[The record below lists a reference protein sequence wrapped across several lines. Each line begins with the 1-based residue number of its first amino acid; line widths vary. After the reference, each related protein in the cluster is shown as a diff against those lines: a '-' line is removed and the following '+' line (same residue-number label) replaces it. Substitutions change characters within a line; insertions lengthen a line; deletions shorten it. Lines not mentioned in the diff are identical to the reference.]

1 MPFTPGLY
9 RQPQSP
15 VRPAGGL
22 ARGDI
27 PVLMGYAR
35 KGPSGMPVRIHSL
48 SEFEEWFGPPL
59 NHGFLWHSVKGFFEN
74 GGATAYAMRIAPAA
88 AAKAASVFRSRHDLT
103 TASTP
108 ALTWKAEASFPW
120 MMLDPRKR
128 DARQRSDSAI
138 WVQLFEQVIR
148 DHGPRSPDA
157 GAFGNSLMLRV
168 TRTSRA
174 RTETFF
180 DATDPQNLSSVKS
193 LSGLEAASI
202 LELSQAGSDSST
214 HSIVRIPFRIDALSG
229 KIIWKDAL
237 PQGLF
242 DLTKPI
248 RIASIEFDVSVFA
261 EGQLL
266 QQFAGLSPN
275 PDHSMAFA
283 RVLPVSCRALDFT
296 PHIRMNGW
304 PIDASLQAALLA
316 QTDWADELNWPPE
329 GDYMLSG
336 GVDALDRI
344 VKDDWLAAIGILPKL
359 GDAAMLAA
367 PDIVLPQSEI
377 EPLEGIQSD
386 TPDCGDLSPIEP
398 GFFRGR
404 VTSFASD
411 GSEVALPGVTVDVKG
426 KGNTAITDDD
436 GMFLVSDTGSSLITL
451 QLSKPGFEPLEFQV
465 QPFPYPPSTP
475 FSLTLTPITSPKVFV
490 ADEIAELQSALGNP
504 AIAGPYKI
512 AFADPPSATM
522 LAEDLLTWRARLG
535 DSQRTGF
542 FAPWLNLPSVSRG
555 GIMTQSIACPPSG
568 HVAGAFAAAE
578 RSVGIHRTGANMQ
591 LRHAESVTLAIDDAV
606 QEGLN
611 PAGVNAI
618 RALPGRGIRI
628 FGTRSLSSDPEWR
641 YLTTR
646 RIVDA
651 IEKSLEISL
660 RWMVFEPNNLI
671 TRHSVETSATIL
683 LDRLFRQGILAG
695 PVASGAYSAR
705 CNLENNDDATRA
717 DGKLVVDIGVA
728 PTKPFEFIFFRL
740 GHEFEATQVTER

>member
-9 RQPQSP
+9 RQPVSP

-35 KGPSGMPVRIHSL
+35 RGPVAMPVRIHSL
-48 SEFEEWFGPPL
+48 GEFEEWFGSPL

-74 GGATAYAMRIAPAA
+74 GGLSAYVMRIAPP
-88 AAKAASVFRSRHDLT
+88 AAKAASVVRSRQDLT
-103 TASTP
+103 SASTP
-108 ALTWKAEASFPW
+108 ALAWKAEASFPW

-148 DHGPRSPDA
+148 DNGPRSHDA
-157 GAFGNSLMLRV
+157 GGFGNSLVLRA
-168 TRTSRA
+168 TRTSRV
-174 RTETFF
+174 RTETFA
-180 DATDPQNLSSVKS
+180 DAADPQNHSSVQS
-193 LSGLEAASI
+193 LSGLEAGSI
-202 LELSQAGSDSST
+202 LELSQTAADSST
-214 HSIVRIPFRIDALSG
+214 HSLVRIPFRIDAPRG

-248 RIASIEFDVSVFA
+248 RIASVEFDVSVFS
-261 EGQLL
+261 EGQIL
-266 QQFAGLSPN
+266 QRFAGLSPN
-275 PDHSMAFA
+275 PHHSMALTS
-283 RVLPVSCRALDFT
+283 VLSVSCRSLHFA
-296 PHIRMNGW
+296 PQIQMNGT
-304 PIDASLQAALLA
+304 PVAASLQVAELA

-329 GDYMLSG
+329 GDYLLSG
-336 GVDALDRI
+336 GVDALDKI
-344 VKDDWLAAIGILPKL
+344 VKEDWLAAFAILPKL
-359 GDAAMLAA
+359 ADAAMLAA
-367 PDIVLPQSEI
+367 PDIVLPQSELPPF
-377 EPLEGIQSD
+377 ESIQAND
-386 TPDCGDLSPIEP
+386 NDCKDLSPIEQ

-404 VTSFASD
+404 VSSFSSD
-411 GSEVALPGVTVDVKG
+411 GGEVPLPGVTVDVKG
-426 KGNTAITDDD
+426 KGNTAITDA
-436 GMFLVSDTGSSLITL
+436 GGLFLATDTGSSLITL
-451 QLSKPGFEPLEFQV
+451 QLSKQGFEPLEFQV

-475 FSLTLTPITSPKVFV
+475 VDLTLTPITSPKVFV
-490 ADEIAELQSALGNP
+490 ADEIAELQAALGNP

-512 AFADPPSATM
+512 AFADPPSAAM

-555 GIMTQSIACPPSG
+555 GSLTQAIACPPSG

-611 PAGVNAI
+611 PAGINAI

-628 FGTRSLSSDPEWR
+628 FGTRSLSADPEWR

-646 RIVDA
+646 RIVDS

-671 TRHSVETSATIL
+671 TRHSVETTATIL
-683 LDRLFRQGILAG
+683 LDRIFRQGILAG

>member
-9 RQPQSP
+9 RHPVSP

-27 PVLMGYAR
+27 PVLMGYTR
-35 KGPSGMPVRIHSL
+35 KGPAGMPVRIHSL
-48 SEFEEWFGPPL
+48 GEFEEWFGPPL

-74 GGATAYAMRIAPAA
+74 GGVTAYAMRIAPP
-88 AAKAASVFRSRHDLT
+88 AAKAALAVRSRQDLT
-103 TASTP
+103 PSSNPVLA
-108 ALTWKAEASFPW
+108 WKAQASFPW

-128 DARQRSDSAI
+128 DARQRSDSAV
-138 WVQLFEQVIR
+138 WVQLFEQVIEK
-148 DHGPRSPDA
+148 HGARSPDA
-157 GAFGNSLMLRV
+157 GASGNSLTLRV

-174 RTETFF
+174 RTQTFP
-180 DATDPQNLSSVKS
+180 DAADPKNHSSVQS
-193 LSGLEAASI
+193 LSGLEAGSI
-202 LELSQAGSDSST
+202 LELSQTAADGST
-214 HSIVRIPFRIDALSG
+214 KAIVRIPFKIDAPRG
-229 KIIWKDAL
+229 KIIWNEAL

-242 DLTKPI
+242 DLTMPI
-248 RIASIEFDVSVFA
+248 RIASIEFDISVFS

-266 QQFAGLSPN
+266 QRFAGLSPN
-275 PDHSMAFA
+275 PGHSMAVA
-283 RVLPVSCRALDFT
+283 TALSASCRSLHFAPQFLL
-296 PHIRMNGW
+296 NGV
-304 PIDASLQAALLA
+304 PADAALQATLFA
-316 QTDWADELNWPPE
+316 QTDWAAESNWPPE
-329 GDYMLSG
+329 GDYLLSG
-336 GVDALDRI
+336 GIDALDRVI
-344 VKDDWLAAIGILPKL
+344 KDDWLSAFTILPKL
-359 GDAAMLAA
+359 ADAAMLAA

-377 EPLEGIQSD
+377 PTFESIQDSGA
-386 TPDCGDLSPIEP
+386 DCRDLSPIEP

-411 GSEVALPGVTVDVKG
+411 GSEVPLPGVMVDVKG
-426 KGNTAITDDD
+426 KGNTAVTDAD
-436 GMFLVSDTGSSLITL
+436 GLFLVTDTGSSLISL
-451 QLSKPGFEPLEFQV
+451 QLSKRGFEPLEFQV
-465 QPFPYPPSTP
+465 QPFPYPPSAP
-475 FSLTLTPITSPKVFV
+475 FGMTLTPITTPKAFV

-512 AFADPPSATM
+512 VFADPPSASM
-522 LAEDLLTWRARLG
+522 LAENLLTWRARLG

-555 GIMTQSIACPPSG
+555 GTMTPAIACPPSG

-578 RSVGIHRTGANMQ
+578 RAAGIHRTGANMQ

-618 RALPGRGIRI
+618 RTLPGRGIRV
-628 FGTRSLSSDPEWR
+628 FGTRSLSADPEWR

-671 TRHSVETSATIL
+671 TRHSVETSANIL

-695 PVASGAYSAR
+695 PVARGAYSAK
-705 CNLENNDDATRA
+705 CDLQNNDDTSRE
-717 DGKLVVDIGVA
+717 DGKLIVDIGVA